1 MNAAP
6 EDLAL
11 SEAEV
16 KALTG
21 YTRPAYQ
28 LKMLKGLGIPAR
40 KRPDNTVLVLRM
52 HCLHPMRHAVNDAP
66 KLKSSRR

>member
-1 MNAAP
+1 MSAILK
-6 EDLAL
+6 DLTL

-21 YTRPAYQ
+21 YARPAYQ
-28 LKMLKGLGIPAR
+28 LKVLKGLGIPAR

-52 HCLHPMRHAVNDAP
+52 HCQYPVQQAANDGP
-66 KLKSSRR
+66 KLKSSRK